1 MSQSEEIK
9 VEVNI
14 DHDLISAA
22 EAELAKQPKTV
33 DEMIEKWVYLGRAAA
48 NQLTEYE
55 QLLLMSGS
63 AKVTVKPS
71 ESD

>member
-1 MSQSEEIK
+1 MSQSEETK

-14 DHDLISAA
+14 DHDLIRAA
-22 EAELAKQPKTV
+22 ETELEKQPKTV
-33 DEMIEKWVYLGRAAA
+33 DEMIEKWIYLGRAAA

-63 AKVTVKPS
+63 AKVTVIPY
-71 ESD
+71 D

>member
-14 DHDLISAA
+14 DHDLVSAA
-22 EAELAKQPKTV
+22 EAELAKQPQTV

-55 QLLLMSGS
+55 QLLLISGS
-63 AKVTVKPS
+63 AKVTVEPS
-71 ESD
+71 